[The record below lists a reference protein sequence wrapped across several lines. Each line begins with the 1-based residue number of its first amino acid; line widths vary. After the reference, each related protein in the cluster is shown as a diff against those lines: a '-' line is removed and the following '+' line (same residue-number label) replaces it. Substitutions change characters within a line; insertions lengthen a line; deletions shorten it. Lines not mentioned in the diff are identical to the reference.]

1 MDREVDY
8 LTFHDVILIARGVLP
23 EVALRD
29 AGLIESAVARPHTTI
44 FGELAYPTLMLQA
57 AALFHSLARNPPL
70 VDGNKRIAWS
80 SARVFLI
87 MNGVDLDYDIDG
99 AEQRVLGVERGKL
112 DVPEIAQT
120 LESWVTH

>member
-23 EVALRD
+23 EVAVRD
-29 AGLIESAVARPHTTI
+29 AGLIESAVARPQTTI

-57 AALFHSLARNPPL
+57 AALLHSLARNHPL

-99 AEQRVLGVERGKL
+99 AEQLVLGVARGEL